1 MVSWV
6 KARQDGKT
14 TLRDLPLDAQ
24 LNCTADHDAS
34 VFHKTAPPALQPTSC
49 PPDLPLN
56 HAYIIIN

>member
-6 KARQDGKT
+6 KAYQDNNT
-14 TLRDLPLDAQ
+14 SLNDLPLDAQ

-34 VFHKTAPPALQPTSC
+34 AFRKTAPPALQPTSC
-49 PPDLPLN
+49 PPDLPTN